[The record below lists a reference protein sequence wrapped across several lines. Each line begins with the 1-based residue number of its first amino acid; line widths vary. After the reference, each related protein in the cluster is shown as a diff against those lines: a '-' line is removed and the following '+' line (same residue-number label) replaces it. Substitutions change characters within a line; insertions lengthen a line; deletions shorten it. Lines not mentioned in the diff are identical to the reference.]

1 MATTLLVSE
10 NKIKSWT
17 NINRN
22 VDVDAIKAEIGIAQD
37 IHLMPILGAKFYYHL
52 LDQVTSTGNTF
63 NSDELTLIN
72 EYVSPYLIQVSYFE
86 LIPHLHYR
94 SMNVGIVGPSGLE
107 GGRTGVDSDTMK
119 YLRNIQKQRAD
130 FYKQRLQDYLL
141 TGRGQ
146 GKFPQYDSYST
157 IDGITPMK
165 NEKYNSPIYLNH
177 TTRYGWSDRRTRYL
191 NQSNGIPWY
200 SEWDII
206 NDPCWGCQ

>member
-1 MATTLLVSE
+1 
-10 NKIKSWT
+10 
-17 NINRN
+17 
-22 VDVDAIKAEIGIAQD
+22 
-37 IHLMPILGAKFYYHL
+37 
-52 LDQVTSTGNTF
+52 
-63 NSDELTLIN
+63 
-72 EYVSPYLIQVSYFE
+72 
-86 LIPHLHYR
+86 
-94 SMNVGIVGPSGLE
+94 MNVGIVGPSGLE

>member
-22 VDVDAIKAEIGIAQD
+22 VDVDAIKAEIGVAQD

-107 GGRTGVDSDTMK
+107 GGRTGGV
-119 YLRNIQKQRAD
+119 
-130 FYKQRLQDYLL
+130 
-141 TGRGQ
+141 G
-146 GKFPQYDSYST
+146 
-157 IDGITPMK
+157 
-165 NEKYNSPIYLNH
+165 
-177 TTRYGWSDRRTRYL
+177 
-191 NQSNGIPWY
+191 
-200 SEWDII
+200 
-206 NDPCWGCQ
+206 